1 MVFIRRIKTASGATA
16 VQIARKS
23 YGRIVSIEH
32 LGSAHTDKE
41 LSILL
46 SLAKDRL
53 HTGQQSLF
61 STPASSFKVGI
72 KQTFSHL
79 LFKVLRQQYDCLGFA
94 KLNDEYFACLSIA
107 RIVEP
112 TSKLDS
118 LRVLSDLGIGRLSK
132 DQSGCFPAD

>member
-1 MVFIRRIKTASGATA
+1 MAFIRKVKTASGATA
-16 VQIARKS
+16 VQIAHKS

-32 LGSAHTDKE
+32 IGSAHTDKE

-46 SLAKDRL
+46 SIAKDRL
-53 HTGQQSLF
+53 RAGQQSLF
-61 STPASSFKVGI
+61 PTPVTAFKVGI
-72 KQTFSHL
+72 RETFSRL
-79 LFKVLRQQYDCLGFA
+79 LFKVLKEQYDYLGFT

-118 LRVLSDLGIGRLSK
+118 LRVLSDLGIGI
-132 DQSGCFPAD
+132 